1 MVLAFIG
8 LSMTKNTNPRS
19 SGAGD
24 TLQQAVE
31 DSLASIPVAFL
42 EHQISKK
49 LKQQIVRPPKGL
61 ARKIAEH
68 VLSGSAEPFVFEHAA
83 QRKNIKITIDDS
95 DFEQMAQTLE
105 HFQERQLPALISSM
119 TEKTAERTLKAL
131 KTGWPEERRLQE
143 ADLAGFRERM
153 QSRWG
158 KPLGQSQM
166 LLTMVREWVGEIN
179 VRENSKRRSR
189 NRESRKL
196 LIRLLVRGCQVTD
209 EILCLLENGFPDG
222 AMARWRTLHEI
233 AVVAAVI
240 QQYGDEISKRYLAH
254 QHVESKRAMDKYL
267 ASSPQLGYRP
277 MGTRA
282 QARIQNTYD
291 KVVATYGRNFKS
303 DYGWAAFHLKKERP
317 TVADLEEAAGRAEM
331 RSHYQMGNDNVHAGI
346 KSLYVRLGLIGDY
359 ERLLAGRS
367 NAGLTE
373 PGQNAAHT
381 LTQLAVLICSSEPI
395 VDDNVIAN
403 MLVKL
408 RGEIPGSFARVDV
421 QIQREE
427 KAMRRQARN
436 LVGNR

>member
-1 MVLAFIG
+1 LAEI
-8 LSMTKNTNPRS
+8 TNPLS
-19 SGAGD
+19 SGIGD
-24 TLQQAVE
+24 SLQQAFE
-31 DSLASIPVAFL
+31 DGLANLPVTFL

-68 VLSGSAEPFVFEHAA
+68 ILSGSTEPFVFEHAA
-83 QRKNIKITIDDS
+83 HRKNIDLSIDDS
-95 DFEQMAQTLE
+95 DIEQMTRAIKQ
-105 HFQERQLPALISSM
+105 FQEKQLPALISSI
-119 TEKTAERTLKAL
+119 TEKAAKSTLKTLKARWL
-131 KTGWPEERRLQE
+131 DEQKLQE
-143 ADLAGFRERM
+143 ADLSGFRERM

-158 KPLGQSQM
+158 KPLGQLRM
-166 LLTMVREWVGEIN
+166 LLTLVREWVGEIN
-179 VRENSKRRSR
+179 AREASKRRNK
-189 NRESRKL
+189 NRQSRKL
-196 LIRLLVRGCQVTD
+196 LIRMLVRGCQITD
-209 EILCLLENGFPDG
+209 EILCLLENGFADG

-267 ASSPQLGYRP
+267 ACSPKLGYKH

-282 QARIQNTYD
+282 QARIQKAYD
-291 KVVATYGRNFKS
+291 KVIATYGINFKS

-317 TVADLEEAAGRAEM
+317 TFAHLEEAAGRAEM
-331 RSHYQMGNDNVHAGI
+331 RSHYQIGNDNIHAGI
-346 KSLYVRLGLIGDY
+346 KSMYVRLGLIGNY

-381 LTQLAVLICSSEPI
+381 LTQFAVLICSSEPI
-395 VDDNVIAN
+395 LDDNVIAN
-403 MLVKL
+403 MLIKF
-408 RGEIPGSFARVDV
+408 RDEIPKSFARIDV

-427 KAMRRQARN
+427 QSIRRQTSKPT
-436 LVGNR
+436 GN